1 MIINPSYQYIN
12 LQSLKE
18 NTFDDTSIMKE
29 IMEVFLDI
37 IDEYI
42 NALNQEL
49 PNKNWDALFKA
60 THKIKPNIS
69 MFGINKLESTI
80 LQLEHNFKNEENL
93 HTIDELIH
101 SSINV
106 FKQVK
111 IEVQSELK
119 SMNND

>member
-1 MIINPSYQYIN
+1 MIINPNYQYID

-18 NTFDDTSIMKE
+18 NTFDDISIMKE
-29 IMEVFLDI
+29 IMELFLEI

-42 NALNQEL
+42 NTLNQEL

-60 THKIKPNIS
+60 AHKIKPNIN
-69 MFGINKLESTI
+69 MFGIHKLESTT

-93 HTIDELIH
+93 DTVDELVS
-101 SSINV
+101 SSINI